1 MYFLKIS
8 SLMGIE
14 VLIATE
20 FQQRLRLPFGRHCNG
35 TAEKRVDGCECAR
48 FRRPGMQTAGGIV
61 WVKLIPFGARG
72 CILGDLL
79 CVQLYF
85 LCLFDV
91 KEVFI
96 LLKIWSAFGFYT
108 DLISTNKMRAVEAD
122 GSFLFWNQTRYQ
134 TKNALKCNLGVCRC
148 DRRSLI

>member
-1 MYFLKIS
+1 
-8 SLMGIE
+8 
-14 VLIATE
+14 
-20 FQQRLRLPFGRHCNG
+20 
-35 TAEKRVDGCECAR
+35 
-48 FRRPGMQTAGGIV
+48 MQAAGGIV

-79 CVQLYF
+79 CVKLYF

-108 DLISTNKMRAVEAD
+108 DLISTNKMSAVEAD
-122 GSFLFWNQTRYQ
+122 GSFLF
-134 TKNALKCNLGVCRC
+134 
-148 DRRSLI
+148 